1 MKEKELSQKEIE
13 NLYETNQEF
22 RKFADHIATMTD
34 TTVEVVLEWAA
45 IKSVAQTMKGLK
57 G

>member
-45 IKSVAQTMKGLK
+45 IKSVAQTMKG
-57 G
+57 